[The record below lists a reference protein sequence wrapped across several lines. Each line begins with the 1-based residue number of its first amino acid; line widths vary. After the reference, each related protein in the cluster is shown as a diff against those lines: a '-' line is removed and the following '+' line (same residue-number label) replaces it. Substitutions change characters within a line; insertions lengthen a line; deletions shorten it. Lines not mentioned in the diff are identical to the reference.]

1 MSPCPGDSQQ
11 GVCFWSPIYV
21 MMFVAIAAVQGSGCS
36 YRYETFVK
44 LWQWLEIEQSSQK
57 IWNRS
62 SPAADRPGPEPVTG
76 LVRTVAMSLALYTKL
91 LLQTALH
98 TNYQFGSVRQHHRFQ
113 LLWTDPMTPSLST
126 RITDRDHAGHSGNQL
141 WLCLLLGLGYEAVI
155 SCTHIGIMLLTSWS
169 GSTLQWGTEPLG
181 LLSIDRL
188 ELAYWRP
195 PRSDV
200 AQWQFL
206 VTLKVCV
213 LRVLNVFIALE
224 TSTRRIFSVHRGWLL
239 VGPPP
244 LFSVHR
250 SVT

>member
-76 LVRTVAMSLALYTKL
+76 LVRTVAMSLALYNKL

-169 GSTLQWGTEPLG
+169 GSTLQWGMVWG
-181 LLSIDRL
+181 LLCMSLLD
-188 ELAYWRP
+188 
-195 PRSDV
+195 
-200 AQWQFL
+200 
-206 VTLKVCV
+206 
-213 LRVLNVFIALE
+213 VFINCFDSVYECPVAYL
-224 TSTRRIFSVHRGWLL
+224 IFYHMLLIMLAWSYWQAIFTPVVTTPYQVTTDSVII
-239 VGPPP
+239 
-244 LFSVHR
+244 
-250 SVT
+250 